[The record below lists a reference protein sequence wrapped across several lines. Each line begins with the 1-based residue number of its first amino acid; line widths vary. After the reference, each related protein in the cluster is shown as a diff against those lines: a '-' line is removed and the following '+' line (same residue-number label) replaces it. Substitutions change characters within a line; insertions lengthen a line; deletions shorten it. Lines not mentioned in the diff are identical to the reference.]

1 MSEFSHS
8 CGNERYKDRQVLFTG
23 IPAVPTAGNRR
34 GVNLR
39 KKTRERTR
47 PCGAS
52 SDFSCL
58 CSSRLSRFRRAA
70 LGARLHSFQPGKGEQ
85 STSCLRNLCHKSPI
99 QAALR
104 RGKFSIEMAS
114 VSVNCS
120 FLPGCLRHCD
130 QGKNGCRK
138 TVHGKGPNPA
148 AGMRFSAPRD
158 FIAQNPPSC
167 FPVLLVE
174 AAKDIL
180 RRSQPLHAPPSN
192 APP

>member
-1 MSEFSHS
+1 MRKRTIQRSTSIVYRHS
-8 CGNERYKDRQVLFTG
+8 CRPRGWQPPRGESTQKDTGADAPLRGIVRLLVSLFFSG
-23 IPAVPTAGNRR
+23 I
-34 GVNLR
+34 L
-39 KKTRERTR
+39 
-47 PCGAS
+47 
-52 SDFSCL
+52 FSP
-58 CSSRLSRFRRAA
+58 RRAGREA
-70 LGARLHSFQPGKGEQ
+70 LFLPAGDGSNQLPVSGISAESPPYKRLGAGG
-85 STSCLRNLCHKSPI
+85 N
-99 QAALR
+99 
-104 RGKFSIEMAS
+104 FSIEMAS

-120 FLPGCLRHCD
+120 FLPGCLRQCD

-167 FPVLLVE
+167 FHVLLVE

-180 RRSQPLHAPPSN
+180 RRSQPLNAPPSN